1 MKETLYLKKTY
12 KKVRFAFFSAIRLHA
27 LTAGRK
33 SNHPSSNIQQSS
45 CHSWRY
51 SAMPLFKRQTCQIS
65 RSFIEMV

>member
-1 MKETLYLKKTY
+1 MKETLYLKKNIQ
-12 KKVRFAFFSAIRLHA
+12 KSPICVFFRD
-27 LTAGRK
+27 
-33 SNHPSSNIQQSS
+33 SSSRIDSRTKIQSSIIQQSS

>member
-12 KKVRFAFFSAIRLHA
+12 KKVRFAFFFRD
-27 LTAGRK
+27 
-33 SNHPSSNIQQSS
+33 SSSRIDSRTKIQSSIIQQSS